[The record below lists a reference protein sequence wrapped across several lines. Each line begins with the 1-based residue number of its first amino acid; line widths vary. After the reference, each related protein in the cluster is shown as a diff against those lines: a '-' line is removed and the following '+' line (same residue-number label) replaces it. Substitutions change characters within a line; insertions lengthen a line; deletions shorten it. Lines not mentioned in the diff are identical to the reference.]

1 MGESNV
7 SNSLGVQHL
16 MLFIL
21 LIEILSLLQ
30 RYDRC
35 EADTDDQQQPR
46 DDDIVRGNVPPNLDD
61 VVGIENH
68 RQQPRDDDNV
78 GRNDASGYG
87 GVVDVNEHQ
96 CGKPALVFGT
106 R

>member
-1 MGESNV
+1 
-7 SNSLGVQHL
+7 
-16 MLFIL
+16 MLLIL
-21 LIEILSLLQ
+21 LIGILSLLQ

-35 EADTDDQQQPR
+35 EVDADDQQQSRVDDIMRGNVPPNSDDVVGIENQQQQQPR
-46 DDDIVRGNVPPNLDD
+46 DDDNM
-61 VVGIENH
+61 
-68 RQQPRDDDNV
+68 

-87 GVVDVNEHQ
+87 GEVDVNEHQ

>member
-1 MGESNV
+1 VFV
-7 SNSLGVQHL
+7 SDFCLLAQSHSFASLIG
-16 MLFIL
+16 
-21 LIEILSLLQ
+21 ILSLLQ

-35 EADTDDQQQPR
+35 EADADDQQQPR
-46 DDDIVRGNVPPNLDD
+46 VDDIMRGNVPPNLDD
-61 VVGIENH
+61 VVGIDNH
-68 RQQPRDDDNV
+68 QQQQPRDDDNM

-87 GVVDVNEHQ
+87 GEVDVNEHQ

>member
-1 MGESNV
+1 
-7 SNSLGVQHL
+7 
-16 MLFIL
+16 MLLIL
-21 LIEILSLLQ
+21 LIGILSLLR

-35 EADTDDQQQPR
+35 EADADDQQQPR
-46 DDDIVRGNVPPNLDD
+46 VDDIVRGNVPPNLDD
-61 VVGIENH
+61 VVGIDNH
-68 RQQPRDDDNV
+68 QQQPRDDDNV

-87 GVVDVNEHQ
+87 GEVDVKKHQ